1 MHTMFKYNQS
11 KYRHTQSTY
20 RHTPKYQH
28 CLIDIVYLQLQS
40 TDRSVYILNIQAM
53 SKYGHRLIRER
64 LNTKTV
70 KIQLQTDYKQA
81 QSK

>member
-11 KYRHTQSTY
+11 KYRHSPNTGTHLNISIV
-20 RHTPKYQH
+20 
-28 CLIDIVYLQLQS
+28 LIDIVYVQLQS

-70 KIQLQTDYKQA
+70 KHSQNTDPV
-81 QSK
+81 